1 MKKEN
6 KLTFVVLSVTI
17 LAALT
22 ATSNTFLLTATFAD
36 KKHCEDN
43 GDNNCN
49 HVEKN
54 INNKAKDNCENENKI
69 SHHSHKNDITNILV
83 CSIDAAVLKDSAL
96 DNSSVF
102 SDTVQPQF

>member
-1 MKKEN
+1 MKKDN
-6 KLTFVVLSVTI
+6 RLTFVVLSLTI

-22 ATSNTFLLTATFAD
+22 ATSNTFLITATFAD

-54 INNKAKDNCENENKI
+54 INNKARDNCENEDKI
-69 SHHSHKNDITNILV
+69 SHHSGKNDIANILV

-102 SDTVQPQF
+102 SDTVQPDF

>member
-1 MKKEN
+1 MKKDN
-6 KLTFVVLSVTI
+6 RLTFVVLSLTI
-17 LAALT
+17 LAALA
-22 ATSNTFLLTATFAD
+22 ATSNTFLITATFAD

-54 INNKAKDNCENENKI
+54 INNKAKDNCENEDKI
-69 SHHSHKNDITNILV
+69 SHHSGKNDIANILV

-102 SDTVQPQF
+102 SDTVQPDF

>member
-1 MKKEN
+1 MKKDN
-6 KLTFVVLSVTI
+6 RLTFVVLSLTI

-22 ATSNTFLLTATFAD
+22 ATSNTFLITATFAD
-36 KKHCEDN
+36 KKPCEDN

-54 INNKAKDNCENENKI
+54 INNKAKDNCENEDKI
-69 SHHSHKNDITNILV
+69 SHHSGKNDIANILV

-102 SDTVQPQF
+102 SDTVQPDF

>member
-6 KLTFVVLSVTI
+6 KLTFVVLSVTV

-22 ATSNTFLLTATFAD
+22 ATSNTFLLTETFAD

-54 INNKAKDNCENENKI
+54 INNKAKDNCENEDKI

>member
-1 MKKEN
+1 MKKDN
-6 KLTFVVLSVTI
+6 RLTFVVLSLTI

-22 ATSNTFLLTATFAD
+22 ATSNTFLITATFAD

-54 INNKAKDNCENENKI
+54 INNKAKDNCENEDKI
-69 SHHSHKNDITNILV
+69 SHHSGKNDIANILV

-102 SDTVQPQF
+102 SDTVQPDF

>member
-1 MKKEN
+1 MKKDN
-6 KLTFVVLSVTI
+6 RLTFIVLSVTI

-22 ATSNTFLLTATFAD
+22 ATSNTFLITATFAD

-54 INNKAKDNCENENKI
+54 INNKARDNCENEDKI
-69 SHHSHKNDITNILV
+69 SHHSGKNDIANILV

-102 SDTVQPQF
+102 SDTVQPDF

>member
-1 MKKEN
+1 MKRDN

-22 ATSNTFLLTATFAD
+22 ATSNMFLVTATFAD
-36 KKHCEDN
+36 KKHCDHS
-43 GDNNCN
+43 GDGNCN

-54 INNKAKDNCENENKI
+54 IKNTAKDNCENEDKN
-69 SHHSHKNDITNILV
+69 SHHSSKNDITNILV

-96 DNSSVF
+96 VNSSVF
-102 SDTVQPQF
+102 SDTVQPDF

>member
-1 MKKEN
+1 MKKDN
-6 KLTFVVLSVTI
+6 RLTFVVLSVTI

-22 ATSNTFLLTATFAD
+22 ATSNTFLITATFAD

-54 INNKAKDNCENENKI
+54 INNKARDNCENEDKI
-69 SHHSHKNDITNILV
+69 SHHSGKNDIANILV

-102 SDTVQPQF
+102 SDTVQPDF